1 MVRPDVE
8 GDDAGD
14 GVHLQVV
21 LRGQL
26 FRGGALIHLEAE

>member
-26 FRGGALIHLEAE
+26 LRGGGV